1 MKVVCNDGTL
11 DLSKVNDYESCNG
24 KVCCQFEI
32 ASYKPEDVT
41 SAMAGKYIKTS
52 DNGVIYFSDI
62 AFKMIF
68 DLCMKAQIDNMRYLK
83 KEMFKTVSDDMITE
97 SIKGSSLHEF
107 FNTKAH
113 MKDGFAIDFVAVHNP
128 KDIIKHNLRILADYN
143 IMDDWYKKVRQYDE
157 TYALAYSDI
166 IQFINDNIYIDIE
179 HRNFIGVVKLL
190 WELFCNISSDE
201 FKNFVEK
208 FYEMLDKIPDMM
220 YTDRVVEDKTSID
233 TSKSVKVYA
242 SETVES
248 KMEPI
253 VTQSVANSDT
263 TNPKRIKKLHGS
275 DITGKDETYAAGY
288 CDVFYDNEIKN
299 ADSEGFLE
307 KLIIS
312 RVNEKAAP
320 IDLLS
325 EAISREHSKN
335 TPANTLRRN
344 IANIRENA
352 EEALF
357 EQ

>member
-1 MKVVCNDGTL
+1 MV
-11 DLSKVNDYESCNG
+11 
-24 KVCCQFEI
+24 
-32 ASYKPEDVT
+32 
-41 SAMAGKYIKTS
+41 
-52 DNGVIYFSDI
+52 
-62 AFKMIF
+62 
-68 DLCMKAQIDNMRYLK
+68 
-83 KEMFKTVSDDMITE
+83 
-97 SIKGSSLHEF
+97 
-107 FNTKAH
+107 
-113 MKDGFAIDFVAVHNP
+113 
-128 KDIIKHNLRILADYN
+128 
-143 IMDDWYKKVRQYDE
+143 
-157 TYALAYSDI
+157 
-166 IQFINDNIYIDIE
+166 
-179 HRNFIGVVKLL
+179 
-190 WELFCNISSDE
+190 
-201 FKNFVEK
+201 
-208 FYEMLDKIPDMM
+208 

-233 TSKSVKVYA
+233 SSKSVKVYE

-253 VTQSVANSDT
+253 VNQSVANSDT
-263 TNPKRIKKLHGS
+263 INPKRIKKLRGS

-352 EEALF
+352 EEALSD
-357 EQ
+357 Q